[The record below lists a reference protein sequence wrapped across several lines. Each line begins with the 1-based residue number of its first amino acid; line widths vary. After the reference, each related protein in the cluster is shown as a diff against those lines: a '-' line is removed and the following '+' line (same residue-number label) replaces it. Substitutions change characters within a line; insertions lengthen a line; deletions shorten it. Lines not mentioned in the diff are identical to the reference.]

1 MKRKNNM
8 QDIYI
13 VLFQKNIK
21 KQVVGH
27 RISRG
32 IKEIAYVISKGLD
45 FWTWNLK
52 GCDTIW

>member
-1 MKRKNNM
+1 M
-8 QDIYI
+8 QVIYI

-21 KQVVGH
+21 KEVVGH
-27 RISRG
+27 GISRG

-52 GCDTIW
+52 GCDTIWQNLQG